1 MYKLFWKIFFTFW
14 AIILVVELLT
24 AWVTANFSESE
35 LHPILEEENLQF
47 IASTTQAVSILTTK
61 GLPALQAWLQDKSN
75 LKGVEEIFVV
85 DKNRKEVNNKKLPEG
100 MVPILERYYFD
111 IPVDHFQPIKHT
123 LALRT
128 SSPTGE
134 SYLIISTFAHPAV
147 FKYLFAPQ
155 RVLLGVIISGFI
167 CFLLARYFTTP
178 LTNLRR
184 VTQILTM
191 GQFDTT
197 SLAQLK
203 NRRDEFGALAV
214 DFDNMS
220 IRLSELLD
228 SKKQLLRDISHE
240 LNSPL
245 ARIRVAIELARNK
258 YKASENEELDRIEK
272 EIERLEVM
280 IRELMTFVKIR
291 STADI
296 AEMTQVNVQQILN
309 IIVEDAQ
316 YEQER
321 SPNRRRIT
329 LECANDITVNADERL
344 LHRAIDNIVRNACYY
359 SPENSE
365 IVIRC
370 HEDSNNV
377 YISIEDQ
384 GPGVPENMLSKIF
397 QPFVRV
403 SSARESETG
412 GSGIGLA
419 IAKEVIEIHKGTVTA
434 ANKENDNGLIVTVV
448 LPSYSSSMLN
458 KSAA

>member
-14 AIILVVELLT
+14 AIILCVELLT

-47 IASTTQAVSILTTK
+47 IASTTQAVSILTSQ
-61 GLPALQAWLQDKSN
+61 GVSELREWLKKKSN

-85 DKNRKEVNNKKLPEG
+85 DENREEITGKTLPASIK
-100 MVPILERYYFD
+100 PILERYYFD

-128 SSPTGE
+128 SAPDGK

-147 FKYLFAPQ
+147 LKYVFAPQ
-155 RVLLGVIISGFI
+155 RVLLGVIISGII
-167 CFLLARYFTTP
+167 CYLLARYFTKP

-184 VTQILTM
+184 TTQKLTV

-197 SLAQLK
+197 SLVQLK
-203 NRRDEFGALAV
+203 NRNDEFGALAI
-214 DFDNMS
+214 DFDNMAK
-220 IRLSELLD
+220 RLSELLD
-228 SKKQLLRDISHE
+228 SKRQLLRDISHE

-258 YKASENEELDRIEK
+258 YKFSGNDELDRIEK

-291 STADI
+291 STDDVYEI
-296 AEMTQVNVQQILN
+296 TPVNIRQILD

-321 SPNRRRIT
+321 SPEKRKIK
-329 LECANDITVNADERL
+329 LYCPYDINVKADERL
-344 LHRAIDNIVRNACYY
+344 LHRALDNIVRNACYY

-365 IVIRC
+365 IIIRC
-370 HEDSNNV
+370 YEESEAVH
-377 YISIEDQ
+377 ISIEDQ
-384 GPGVPENMLSKIF
+384 GPGVPDNMLGKIF

-403 SSARESETG
+403 SSARESDTG

-419 IAKEVIEIHKGTVTA
+419 IAKEVVDIHNGTVTA
-434 ANKENDNGLIVTVV
+434 ANKKNGSGLVVTVV
-448 LPSYSSSMLN
+448 LPLYSKEPT